1 MLAIIR
7 RTIGT
12 ILCFP
17 VPLFAVVAL
26 ALWDESR
33 QEFGML
39 IAIVRRVTGE
49 LGISADVEL
58 KILGPAIAIAT
69 FVFIWFLAGKRTRRA
84 TWMIVGLNSFAI
96 IFVGLVVIGQ

>member
-1 MLAIIR
+1 MLAMIR
-7 RTIGT
+7 RTSGT
-12 ILCFP
+12 ILCFLYGFA

-58 KILGPAIAIAT
+58 KKHTVAT
-69 FVFIWFLAGKRTRRA
+69 TRVLPRKSCSQGRFM
-84 TWMIVGLNSFAI
+84 TKD
-96 IFVGLVVIGQ
+96 